1 VKLFVAGRDRTGDLG
16 EDLRRAAE
24 ARAAAG
30 PAPRFQQPACSALTL
45 RASADEREY
54 LDRFQALLAI
64 HHVVNPTSTVPRRDG
79 LMGVVAAR
87 LRDWIWRQ
95 VQYRIARIVSR
106 QNGINE
112 QLVFDLAL
120 QNQALRRDLDALRA
134 TVERGTV
141 APRGSG
147 SGS

>member
-1 VKLFVAGRDRTGDLG
+1 MKLVVAGRDRTGDLG
-16 EDLRRAAE
+16 EELRRASE
-24 ARAAAG
+24 ERAAVGA
-30 PAPRFQQPACSALTL
+30 APRFQQPAYSALTL

-64 HHVVNPTSTVPRRDG
+64 HHVVNPSSTVPRRDG
-79 LMGVVAAR
+79 LMGVLAAR

-95 VQYRIARIVSR
+95 VHYRIARIVSQ

-120 QNQALRRDLDALRA
+120 QNQALRRELEALRA
-134 TVERGTV
+134 RVERGPA
-141 APRGSG
+141 APSG
-147 SGS
+147 SGSAP